1 MSKILLIMIVMLAL
15 AGCGKSRE
23 LEKRD
28 YVMAIAIDD
37 KEGYNVSTAVAKP
50 TGGSDSN
57 PNEEIVFSG
66 KGDTIDDAVSDI
78 NNRTKGQL
86 YMGHNRVIILSGDFN
101 DYKGLIDYFS
111 NNVEMSRDTIIVKSN
126 NPSKI
131 ISAKNNEDSASRYIY
146 NYFENKKKVDMDR
159 LMDYYNKGEEI
170 ILPEAVIENE
180 NVIIKWYK
188 IMKLKTVKFR

>member
-1 MSKILLIMIVMLAL
+1 MSKILLIVFVMMSL

-37 KEGYNVSTAVAKP
+37 KEGYNVSTAVAKL

-78 NNRTKGQL
+78 NSRTKGQL

-111 NNVEMSRDTIIVKSN
+111 SNVEMSRDTIIVKAN

-180 NVIIKWYK
+180 NVIIK
-188 IMKLKTVKFR
+188 

>member
-1 MSKILLIMIVMLAL
+1 
-15 AGCGKSRE
+15 
-23 LEKRD
+23 
-28 YVMAIAIDD
+28 
-37 KEGYNVSTAVAKP
+37 
-50 TGGSDSN
+50 
-57 PNEEIVFSG
+57 
-66 KGDTIDDAVSDI
+66 
-78 NNRTKGQL
+78 
-86 YMGHNRVIILSGDFN
+86 MGHNRVIIISGDFN
-101 DYKGLIDYFS
+101 DYKELIDYFS

>member
-1 MSKILLIMIVMLAL
+1 MSKFLLIMIVMLAL
-15 AGCGKSRE
+15 TGCVKSRE

-37 KEGYNVSTAVAKP
+37 KEGYNVSTAVAKL

-86 YMGHNRVIILSGDFN
+86 YMGHNRVIIISGDFN

-146 NYFENKKKVDMDR
+146 NYFENKKR
-159 LMDYYNKGEEI
+159 LIWTD
-170 ILPEAVIENE
+170 
-180 NVIIKWYK
+180 
-188 IMKLKTVKFR
+188 

>member
-1 MSKILLIMIVMLAL
+1 MSKFLLIMIVMLAL
-15 AGCGKSRE
+15 TGCVKSRE

-37 KEGYNVSTAVAKP
+37 KEGYNVSTAVAKL

-86 YMGHNRVIILSGDFN
+86 YMGHNRVIIISGDFN

>member
-1 MSKILLIMIVMLAL
+1 MSKILLIVIVMLAL

-37 KEGYNVSTAVAKP
+37 EEGYNVSTAVAKL
-50 TGGSDSN
+50 TGGSDSD

-66 KGDTIDDAVSDI
+66 NGDTIDDAITNI
-78 NNRTKGQL
+78 NNKTKGQL
-86 YMGHNRVIILSGDFN
+86 YMGHNRVIILSGNFK
-101 DYKGLIDYFS
+101 DYEGLVGYFS
-111 NNVEMSRDTIIVKSN
+111 SNVEMSRDTIIVKAN

-159 LMDYYNKGEEI
+159 LMDYYNKEEEI
-170 ILPEAVIENE
+170 ILPEAVIENN
-180 NVIIKWYK
+180 NVVIK
-188 IMKLKTVKFR
+188 